1 MKTGPDALL
10 TAEYE
15 SGSAK
20 YENGTRRP
28 RYRQKSVRERKI

>member
-1 MKTGPDALL
+1 VAQKKSSRAENMKTRPDALR

-20 YENGTRRP
+20 YEN
-28 RYRQKSVRERKI
+28 